1 MTIEQFLNG
10 TSFYLPNEILRDED
24 TTYKYQEEMIL
35 KETRNR
41 KGDVIL
47 RRYEANVGN
56 IKNKFAEAYTY
67 ILDKRVAVK
76 LKFED
81 LVEYEG
87 DK

>member
-1 MTIEQFLNG
+1 MTKEQFLNG

-47 RRYEANVGN
+47 RRYEANAEN
-56 IKNKFAEAYTY
+56 IKTKFAEAYTY
-67 ILDKRVAVK
+67 VLDKRVAVK

-81 LVEYEG
+81 LIEYEG

>member
-1 MTIEQFLNG
+1 MTREQFLSG
-10 TSFYLPNEILRDED
+10 VSFYLPNEMLRDEY
-24 TTYKYQEEMIL
+24 TTYKYKEEMIL
-35 KETRNR
+35 KESRNR

-47 RRYEANVGN
+47 RRYEANVEN

-67 ILDKRVAVK
+67 ILDKKVIVK

>member
-1 MTIEQFLNG
+1 MTKEQFLNG

-35 KETRNR
+35 KESR

-47 RRYEANVGN
+47 RRYYEANVEN

-67 ILDKRVAVK
+67 VLGKKVTVK

-81 LVEYEG
+81 LIEYEG

>member
-1 MTIEQFLNG
+1 MTKEQFLNG
-10 TSFYLPNEILRDED
+10 VSFYLPNELLRDEY

-35 KETRNR
+35 KESRNR
-41 KGDVIL
+41 KGDVIF
-47 RRYEANVGN
+47 RRYEANVEN
-56 IKNKFAEAYTY
+56 IKNKFAEAYTF
-67 ILDKRVAVK
+67 ILNKRVAVK

>member
-1 MTIEQFLNG
+1 MTKEQFLG
-10 TSFYLPNEILRDED
+10 GASFYLPDEILRDED

-47 RRYEANVGN
+47 RRYEANVEN
-56 IKNKFAEAYTY
+56 IKTKFAEAYTY
-67 ILDKRVAVK
+67 ILNKRVAVK

-81 LVEYEG
+81 LEEYEG

>member
-1 MTIEQFLNG
+1 MTREQFLNG
-10 TSFYLPNEILRDED
+10 VSFYLPNELLRDEY
-24 TTYKYQEEMIL
+24 TTYKYKEEMIL
-35 KETRNR
+35 KESRNR

-47 RRYEANVGN
+47 RRYESNVEN

>member
-1 MTIEQFLNG
+1 MTKEQFLNG
-10 TSFYLPNEILRDED
+10 TSFYLPNEMLGDED

-47 RRYEANVGN
+47 RRYEANVEN
-56 IKNKFAEAYTY
+56 IKTKFAEAYTY
-67 ILDKRVAVK
+67 ILNKRVAVR

-81 LVEYEG
+81 LKEVV
-87 DK
+87 